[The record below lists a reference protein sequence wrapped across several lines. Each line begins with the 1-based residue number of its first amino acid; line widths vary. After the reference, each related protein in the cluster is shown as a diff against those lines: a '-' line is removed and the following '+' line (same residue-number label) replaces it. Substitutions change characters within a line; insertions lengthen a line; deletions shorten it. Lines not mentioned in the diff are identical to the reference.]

1 MKAKKETKSP
11 TPSSG
16 GLGGTLISEADE
28 DEDLEDEEAD
38 LDEEDFKEVLSNNDL
53 MSKQTATSHL
63 VHNNKHNNFSPMQ
76 MLSNPGTC

>member
-38 LDEEDFKEVLSNNDL
+38 LDEDDFKEVLSNDL
-53 MSKQTATSHL
+53 ISKQTAASHL

-76 MLSNPGTC
+76 ILSNHGTC